1 MGILL
6 IFEILRIILDV
17 QGYIGNFG
25 SVGVFGSFSVFKGIL
40 VILEVK
46 RNSSSFRGILVILS

>member
-6 IFEILRIILDV
+6 ILEILGITLDV

-25 SVGVFGSFSVFKGIL
+25 SVGVFVSF
-40 VILEVK
+40 
-46 RNSSSFRGILVILS
+46 

>member
-6 IFEILRIILDV
+6 ILKILGIILDV

-25 SVGVFGSFSVFKGIL
+25 YLRVFWSSIGY
-40 VILEVK
+40 
-46 RNSSSFRGILVILS
+46 SSSFRGIWVILG

>member
-1 MGILL
+1 MGNFGHSRGILV
-6 IFEILRIILDV
+6 ILDV

-25 SVGVFGSFSVFKGIL
+25 SIGVFGSFWVFKGIL

-46 RNSSSFRGILVILS
+46 RVFVSFKYF

>member
-6 IFEILRIILDV
+6 ILEILGIILDV

-25 SVGVFGSFSVFKGIL
+25 RLGLFASF
-40 VILEVK
+40 
-46 RNSSSFRGILVILS
+46 

>member
-6 IFEILRIILDV
+6 ILEILGIILDV

-25 SVGVFGSFSVFKGIL
+25 RLGVFKGIL
-40 VILEVK
+40 EVK
-46 RNSSSFRGILVILS
+46 MVFK

>member
-6 IFEILRIILDV
+6 ILEISGIILDV

-25 SVGVFGSFSVFKGIL
+25 SVGVFISF
-40 VILEVK
+40 
-46 RNSSSFRGILVILS
+46 

>member
-6 IFEILRIILDV
+6 ILKILGIILDV

-25 SVGVFGSFSVFKGIL
+25 RLGAFASF
-40 VILEVK
+40 
-46 RNSSSFRGILVILS
+46 